1 MKKVKNGLFVQ
12 VDYTGS
18 LTNGD
23 VFDTSNG
30 REPLE
35 VQMGAGQ
42 LIQGFEN
49 ALMDMAVDEEKKFT
63 LSPDEA
69 YGQRDEKLV
78 RDFPRKDVPPEL
90 DPKVGQTVAMTTAD
104 GRQIPASITE
114 VDDQNI
120 TVDMNH
126 PLAGKSLTFDIKVV
140 GITNQTTQSPKGCG
154 TGCDCSSGCC

>member
-49 ALMDMAVDEEKKFT
+49 ALIDMSVDEEKKFT
-63 LSPDEA
+63 LTPEEA

-104 GRQIPASITE
+104 GRQIPAHITE
-114 VDDQNI
+114 VDDQNVTI
-120 TVDMNH
+120 DMNH

-140 GITNQTTQSPKGCG
+140 GITNEATQNSKGCG
-154 TGCDCSSGCC
+154 TGCDCSTGCC

>member
-18 LTNGD
+18 LNDGD

-49 ALMDMAVDEEKKFT
+49 ALIDMTVDEEKRFT
-63 LSPDEA
+63 LTPDEA

-78 RDFPRKDVPPEL
+78 RDFPRKDVPPGL
-90 DPKVGQTVAMTTAD
+90 DPKVGLTVAMTTAD

-120 TVDMNH
+120 TIDMNH

-140 GITNQTTQSPKGCG
+140 GITNEATQSPKGCG